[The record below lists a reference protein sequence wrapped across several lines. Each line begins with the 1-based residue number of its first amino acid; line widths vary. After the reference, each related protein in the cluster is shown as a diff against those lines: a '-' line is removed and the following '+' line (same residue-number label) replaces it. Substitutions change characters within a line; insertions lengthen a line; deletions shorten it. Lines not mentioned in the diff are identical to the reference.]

1 MKDKFNVLIKGVG
14 VFLLYILVPYILD
27 LFLPSLTKSNS
38 FELLYRFMF
47 LFLMLIFFVLIYRK
61 DLLNDLKAFKKDK
74 KKVLL
79 NALIFF
85 GLMLVGIAVIS
96 LVVTSITGNAS
107 GTSYESSSV
116 IDSLFQENKLLMIF
130 YVFVISL
137 FTEQIVF
144 RKVFKDII
152 NNKLFFVIFS
162 GLIYG
167 IFQIGYNISSVNDLL
182 VLLPYTYIGIIVSAS
197 YSKTDNIFTPCFV
210 YLLYDLFVLSAFTF
224 NI

>member
-1 MKDKFNVLIKGVG
+1 MKKNLNTLIKGVC
-14 VFLLYILVPYILD
+14 VFLLYILVPYVLD
-27 LFLPSLTKSNS
+27 MFLPSLTKSNS

-47 LFLMLIFFVLIYRK
+47 LFLMLIIFVFIYRK

-79 NALIFF
+79 NALMSF
-85 GLMLVGIAVIS
+85 GLMLIGIAIIS
-96 LVVTSITGNAS
+96 LIVTSITGNTNGS
-107 GTSYESSSV
+107 SYESSSV

-130 YVFVISL
+130 YVFIISL

-152 NNKLFFVIFS
+152 NNKIFFVIFS
-162 GLIYG
+162 GMIYG
-167 IFQIGYNISSVNDLL
+167 LFQVGYNLSSSSDLL
-182 VLLPYTYIGIIVSAS
+182 TLLPYTYMGIIVSSS
-197 YSKTDNIFTPCFV
+197 YAKTDNILTPCFV
-210 YLLYDLFVLSAFTF
+210 YLLYDLFVLFAFTF